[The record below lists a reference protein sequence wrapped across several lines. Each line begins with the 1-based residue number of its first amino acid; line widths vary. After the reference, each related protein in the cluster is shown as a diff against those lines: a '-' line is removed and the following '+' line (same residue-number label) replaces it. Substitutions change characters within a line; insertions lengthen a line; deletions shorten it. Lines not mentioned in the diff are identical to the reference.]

1 MLPQGEVSK
10 NVPLCLEAISMLQ
23 KVFIKFV
30 EEVWRLTETS
40 HEPRQRWRTNPTRWR
55 GSETFRPVLGSLIF
69 VGDDGVLGLIECVA
83 PVGQKF
89 GNEGVFLIR
98 LHG

>member
-23 KVFIKFV
+23 KVFIEFV

-40 HEPRQRWRTNPTRWR
+40 HETRQRWRTNPTR
-55 GSETFRPVLGSLIF
+55 
-69 VGDDGVLGLIECVA
+69 
-83 PVGQKF
+83 
-89 GNEGVFLIR
+89 
-98 LHG
+98 

>member
-40 HEPRQRWRTNPTRWR
+40 HEPRQRWRTKP
-55 GSETFRPVLGSLIF
+55 FSLAWQWNIPARCSARLSSWATTAS
-69 VGDDGVLGLIECVA
+69 LGLIECVA
-83 PVGQKF
+83 PRGT
-89 GNEGVFLIR
+89 EIW
-98 LHG
+98 